1 MATITRKNGKINLM
15 LASVVVMTCDSVDEA
30 REWMEVLGLAYSIQY
45 V

>member
-15 LASVVVMTCDSVDEA
+15 LAGVVVMTCDTLEEA
-30 REWMEVLGLAYSIQY
+30 KDWMEVLGLTYTLQF

>member
-15 LASVVVMTCDSVDEA
+15 LAGVVVMTCDTLAEA
-30 REWMEVLGLAYSIQY
+30 KEWMEVLGLTYTLQF